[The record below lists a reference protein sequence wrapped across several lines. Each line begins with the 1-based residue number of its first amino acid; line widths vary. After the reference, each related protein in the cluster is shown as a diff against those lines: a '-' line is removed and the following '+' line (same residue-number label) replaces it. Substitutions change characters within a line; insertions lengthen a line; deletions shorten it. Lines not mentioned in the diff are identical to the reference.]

1 LKHLKVKPNN
11 SKTILIEG
19 LVLVM
24 LKVYFLFSE
33 ILSLL
38 RKQIKSII
46 NKNGNWSWTSC
57 TEGGRASPRKIGKQ
71 KLRKFKFKKLQ
82 IILIFNCL

>member
-19 LVLVM
+19 LVLVK
-24 LKVYFLFSE
+24 LKVNFLFSE

-46 NKNGNWSWTSC
+46 NKMATGA
-57 TEGGRASPRKIGKQ
+57 EHHAQ
-71 KLRKFKFKKLQ
+71 KVEERRQEKLV
-82 IILIFNCL
+82 NKN

>member
-1 LKHLKVKPNN
+1 MKHLKVKPNN

-19 LVLVM
+19 LVLVK

-46 NKNGNWSWTSC
+46 NKNGNWS
-57 TEGGRASPRKIGKQ
+57 
-71 KLRKFKFKKLQ
+71 
-82 IILIFNCL
+82 